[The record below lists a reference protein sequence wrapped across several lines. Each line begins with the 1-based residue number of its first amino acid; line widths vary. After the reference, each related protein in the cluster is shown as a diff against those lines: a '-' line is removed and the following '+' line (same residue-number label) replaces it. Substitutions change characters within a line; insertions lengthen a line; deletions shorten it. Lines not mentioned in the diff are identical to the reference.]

1 MHTIRHGNNDQF
13 QDREIKLMLDKFQQS
28 GERLVKLRAMLRARK
43 DRPGYDRNVLEI
55 EAEIDRLE
63 KQAEELARGL
73 ESQFG

>member
-1 MHTIRHGNNDQF
+1 
-13 QDREIKLMLDKFQQS
+13 MLDKFQQS

-55 EAEIDRLE
+55 EAEIDRLK

-73 ESQFG
+73 ESQSG